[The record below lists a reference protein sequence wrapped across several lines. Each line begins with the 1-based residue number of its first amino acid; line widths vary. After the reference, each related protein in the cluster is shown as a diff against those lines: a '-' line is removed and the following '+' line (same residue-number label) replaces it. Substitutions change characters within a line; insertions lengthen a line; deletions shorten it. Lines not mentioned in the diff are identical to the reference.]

1 MKVFAYDI
9 KPRSG
14 FRDLPHSST
23 LWGHLAWAVRELEG
37 EGALQSWIDEHRRA
51 LAEDRPP
58 PLRLSSAFPKGTLP
72 RPFLPPVAIGD
83 TVLRK
88 RAKALRWL
96 PLDAFARV
104 ASGGE
109 AALVELLAN
118 DELPPLPPVE
128 KSSRTRVAMDRRT
141 GAAAAGLLFEEVL
154 HWFSGTLTIYAQTG
168 PTTSADRIA
177 ELLEFVGWAGY
188 AGGASVG
195 NGRFELVDGPREV
208 TLPSSS
214 AGTYRLLLGPGLPPN
229 DADGWWRTETYW
241 GRMGGLFAGAET
253 PFKRPYLRLV
263 EGSVVRSPQ
272 PALLDVTPPT
282 APGEGVRVWEN
293 LDPLTLPMEVR
304 RG

>member
-14 FRDLPHSST
+14 FRDLPRSST
-23 LWGHLAWAVRELEG
+23 LWGHLAWAIRELEG
-37 EGALQSWIDEHRRA
+37 EDALQSWIDEHHSA

-58 PLRLSSAFPKGTLP
+58 PVRLSSAFPKDTLP
-72 RPFLPPVAIGD
+72 RPLLPPVAISD

-109 AALVELLAN
+109 ETLVELLAS
-118 DELPPLPPVE
+118 DELPQLPPIE

-141 GAAAAGLLFEEVL
+141 GTAATGLLFEEVL
-154 HWFSGTLTIYAQTG
+154 HWFSGTLTIYVQTG
-168 PTTSADRIA
+168 PAIHARRIA
-177 ELLEFVGWAGY
+177 ELLEFVGWTGY

-195 NGRFELVDGPREV
+195 NGRFELAGGPREI
-208 TLPSSS
+208 TLPSSPS
-214 AGTYRLLLGPGLPPN
+214 GTHRLLLGPGLPPK
-229 DADGWWRTETYW
+229 DADGWWRTETHW
-241 GRMGGLFAGAET
+241 GRMGGRFAGAET

-263 EGSVVRSPQ
+263 EGSVVRSPR

-282 APGEGVRVWEN
+282 EPGEGVRVWEN